1 MSLFSLHPRLQA
13 DTRLVAELPL
23 SLLLMMNDARYPWF
37 ILVPRRWD
45 VQEIYQLSDAD
56 RQQLLK
62 ESCQL
67 GQAAMEVFGGDKLN
81 LATLGNLVP
90 QLHLHHVVRY
100 RDDEAW
106 PGPVWGKGSARPY
119 AEDEAQRHAERLLAA
134 MGL

>member
-1 MSLFSLHPRLQA
+1 MSIFSLHPRLQA

-45 VQEIYQLSDAD
+45 VQEIYQLNDAD

-81 LATLGNLVP
+81 LATLGNLVS

-106 PGPVWGKGSARPY
+106 PGPVWGKGRARPY
-119 AEDEAQRHAERLLAA
+119 AEDEAQQHATRLLVA